1 MVKYKIVHESK
12 ILEFPTL
19 IQAEN
24 FALANQI
31 SLESI
36 GSEEV
41 DASLSQI
48 EATRAMIDA
57 KIKQFQEAAPLIM
70 RELYVQNTMAGISTA
85 QSDAMFDEY
94 ADVLSRVKEGA
105 FPTALYR
112 LNQKQPNGFVTQELI
127 DLWKAKLISY
137 MV

>member
-1 MVKYKIVHESK
+1 MIKYKIVHESK
-12 ILEFPTL
+12 TWEFSTL

-41 DASLSQI
+41 DVSLSQI
-48 EATRAMIDA
+48 EATKAMIDA
-57 KIKQFQEAAPLIM
+57 KIRQFQEAAPLIM

-85 QSDAMFDEY
+85 QSDAMFDAY
-94 ADVLSRVKEGA
+94 ADVLARVKEGA

-112 LNQKQPNGFVTQELI
+112 LNQKQPSGFVTQELI

-137 MV
+137 MG